1 MKNQSESNSHEHG
14 YDGIEGHS
22 HDHLAQL
29 LSLHNIN
36 IDHTDLHGHV
46 HSNGHASK
54 QISYCPLFKGLTQ
67 SEHDQFLDRH
77 VKEVLT
83 YKKGETI
90 VMQGDPISFV
100 MLLIHGSIRTEM
112 ITMEGNVLDID
123 ILDGV
128 VPLAPS
134 FIYGANSIYPT
145 DVIAVEP
152 CIILKISKSAWLD
165 EMANNKQLFT
175 NFLTLN
181 ADLTLSLTNKL
192 QMISIKSLRKKL
204 ATFFL
209 EKTSMKQDSFILKRS
224 RTQLA
229 EFFGVQRQSLARSLK
244 ELEDEEIISLEGR
257 QVKIL
262 DRNKLIRE

>member
-1 MKNQSESNSHEHG
+1 MKNQSDSINRDSN
-14 YDGIEGHS
+14 YDSPEEHS
-22 HDHLAQL
+22 HDHLVEL
-29 LSLHNIN
+29 LSLHNIDIN
-36 IDHTDLHGHV
+36 HTDLHEHV
-46 HSNGHASK
+46 QLIGHASK
-54 QISYCPLFKGLTQ
+54 QINYCPLFRGLTQ
-67 SEHDQFLDRH
+67 SDHDQFLDRH

-90 VMQGDPISFV
+90 VMQGDPITFV

-123 ILDGV
+123 ILDSV

-134 FIYGANSIYPT
+134 FIYGINSKYPF
-145 DVIAVEP
+145 DVIAVEY

-165 EMANNKQLFT
+165 EMANNNQLFK

-204 ATFFL
+204 ATFIL
-209 EKTSMKQDSFILKRS
+209 EKTSVKQDSFILKRS

-244 ELEDEEIISLEGR
+244 ELEDEEIIRLDGR
-257 QVKIL
+257 KVKIL
-262 DRNKLIRE
+262 DRNKLISE

>member
-14 YDGIEGHS
+14 YDGVEGHS
-22 HDHLAQL
+22 HDHLVQL

-46 HSNGHASK
+46 HSNGHASN

-83 YKKGETI
+83 YKKGENI
-90 VMQGDPISFV
+90 VMQGDPINFV

-123 ILDGV
+123 ILEGV

-134 FIYGANSIYPT
+134 FIYGIKSNYPF
-145 DVIAVEP
+145 DIIAVES

-165 EMANNKQLFT
+165 EMASNKQLFT

-181 ADLTLSLTNKL
+181 SDLTLSLTSKL

-209 EKTSMKQDSFILKRS
+209 EKTSVKQDSFTLKRS

-244 ELEDEEIISLEGR
+244 ELEDEEIIGLKGR
-257 QVKIL
+257 EVKIL

>member
-1 MKNQSESNSHEHG
+1 
-14 YDGIEGHS
+14 
-22 HDHLAQL
+22 
-29 LSLHNIN
+29 
-36 IDHTDLHGHV
+36 
-46 HSNGHASK
+46 
-54 QISYCPLFKGLTQ
+54 
-67 SEHDQFLDRH
+67 
-77 VKEVLT
+77 
-83 YKKGETI
+83 
-90 VMQGDPISFV
+90 
-100 MLLIHGSIRTEM
+100 
-112 ITMEGNVLDID
+112 
-123 ILDGV
+123 
-128 VPLAPS
+128 
-134 FIYGANSIYPT
+134 
-145 DVIAVEP
+145 
-152 CIILKISKSAWLD
+152 
-165 EMANNKQLFT
+165 MANNKQLFT

>member
-1 MKNQSESNSHEHG
+1 MKNKSDLINDGQG
-14 YDGIEGHS
+14 YENIEGHS
-22 HDHLAQL
+22 HDHLAHL
-29 LSLHNIN
+29 LSIHNIN
-36 IDHTDLHGHV
+36 IDHTELHEHV
-46 HSNGHASK
+46 HSNSHANK
-54 QISYCPLFKGLTQ
+54 QINYCPLFKGLSQ
-67 SEHDQFLDRH
+67 SEHDEFLDRN

-90 VMQGDPISFV
+90 VMQGDVINFV
-100 MLLIHGSIRTEM
+100 MLLIHGSVRTEM

-123 ILDGV
+123 ILEGV

-134 FIYGANSIYPT
+134 FIYGINSIYPT

-209 EKTSMKQDSFILKRS
+209 EKTSVKQDSFILKRS

-244 ELEDEEIISLEGR
+244 ELEDENIISLDGR
-257 QVKIL
+257 NVKVL